1 MRTKSKAHRR
11 FATKGETL
19 LWYELRDLKA
29 EGLKF
34 RRQSPVGP
42 YIADFVCFAPK
53 IVVEV
58 DGDHHETDDGKIHD
72 ANRDEYLRKSGF
84 LVLRYDAGDAL
95 DHAWHIAQDVKAKSH
110 FGSGSAPDATSC
122 IAEVT
127 PPGTLPLAST
137 PRLARRASGVSAA
150 DRMVPEETPI
160 ALSYA
165 GTTHAVMM
173 ASPADFEDFAL
184 GFSLT
189 EGIVGSPGEIEAIE
203 VEDLGAGIDIQIR
216 LRDAANTRFQAR
228 RRRLAGPVGCGLCG
242 IESIEEAMRS
252 VRQVGQP
259 GLTLSAGDIT
269 GAVRLLSKRQ
279 PLHAETGA
287 VHAAGFYVP
296 SKGVVMAREDVGR
309 HNALD
314 KLAGALAKAGISGAT
329 GAVVVTSRVSVEMVQ
344 KTAAIGAPFI
354 VAVSAPTAL
363 AVRTAEEA
371 GMTLVAL
378 VRGDDFD
385 IFTHPERVTAGAEK
399 HVA

>member
-1 MRTKSKAHRR
+1 LAARRKA
-11 FATKGETL
+11 TT
-19 LWYELRDLKA
+19 
-29 EGLKF
+29 
-34 RRQSPVGP
+34 QIS
-42 YIADFVCFAPK
+42 
-53 IVVEV
+53 
-58 DGDHHETDDGKIHD
+58 
-72 ANRDEYLRKSGF
+72 
-84 LVLRYDAGDAL
+84 
-95 DHAWHIAQDVKAKSH
+95 
-110 FGSGSAPDATSC
+110 
-122 IAEVT
+122 
-127 PPGTLPLAST
+127 
-137 PRLARRASGVSAA
+137 RLARRAGGTAA
-150 DRMVPEETPI
+150 ANRMVPEETPV
-160 ALSYA
+160 AFSFA

-189 EGIVGSPGEIEAIE
+189 EGIIADPKEIEAIE

-216 LRDAANTRFQAR
+216 LKDKANTRFQAR

-252 VRQVGQP
+252 VDAVGASQ
-259 GLTLSAGDIT
+259 LTLQAEDIT
-269 GAVRLLSKRQ
+269 SAVRLLSKVQ

-296 SKGVVMAREDVGR
+296 GKGIVMAREDVGR

-314 KLAGALAKAGISGAT
+314 KLAGALAKAGIEGAA

-344 KTAAIGAPFI
+344 KTAAIGASI
-354 VAVSAPTAL
+354 IMAVSAPTAL
-363 AVRTAEEA
+363 AIRTAEAA

-385 IFTHPERVTAGAEK
+385 IFTHPERVASGVAK